1 MNMVDNTLEYKGYT
15 AIIQFSVEDEC
26 LVGHIA
32 GIRDIVG
39 FHADSAAEIRK
50 AFEESVDY
58 YLASCARM
66 GKEPNKPYSG
76 RVTLRMP
83 PELHAKLAALAEAAG
98 DSLNHWMVKALSQ
111 SVTQR
116 P

>member
-1 MNMVDNTLEYKGYT
+1 MSYKGYLSSIT
-15 AIIQFSVEDEC
+15 YSAEDKC
-26 LVGHIA
+26 LVGRILGINDVIA
-32 GIRDIVG
+32 
-39 FHADSAAEIRK
+39 FHADSAKELQQV
-50 AFEESVDY
+50 FEETVDD
-58 YLASCARM
+58 YLATCARI
-66 GKEPNKPYSG
+66 GREPNKPYSG

-111 SVTQR
+111 SVAQR